1 MATDLTRRY
10 NFVTDAAKEA
20 ASRGQLS
27 KGAVSQMLTVLDL
40 VRDVSSGSAALF
52 SMSINEDILRHC
64 AGDGPQVGRAGL
76 FALLSLAQAA
86 NEMLDQKLEKLFDE
100 INNAVEKGDA

>member
-1 MATDLTRRY
+1 MATDLTKRY

-27 KGAVSQMLTVLDL
+27 RGAVSQMLTVLDL

-52 SMSINEDILRHC
+52 AMSVNEDILRNC

-76 FALLSLAQAA
+76 FALLSLGQAA
-86 NEMLDQKLEKLFDE
+86 NQMLDHTLENLFDDLNRE
-100 INNAVEKGDA
+100 ASHG